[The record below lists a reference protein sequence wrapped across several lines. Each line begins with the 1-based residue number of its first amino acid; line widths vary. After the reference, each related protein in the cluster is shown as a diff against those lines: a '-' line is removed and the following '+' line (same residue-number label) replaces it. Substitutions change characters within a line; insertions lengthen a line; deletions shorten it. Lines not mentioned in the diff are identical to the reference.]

1 MKRLYNTVTQTFLP
15 SYPRDDDAEIVG
27 LDPTLQIYQVIEVA
41 QPDIAT
47 NQYLTRTEVPDH
59 EAKTLTLGWQVNET
73 PPQPVVVSFR
83 ALAFALLHAGLY
95 PRVKATAL
103 STTAGEI
110 WWNTAQSAT
119 VQRDHPFVISLATA
133 AGQTPAQI
141 DALFATAISA
151 HAAQS

>member
-1 MKRLYNTVTQTFLP
+1 MDLSLAIAHAYP
-15 SYPRDDDAEIVG
+15 SAEWSLSGNDYDKLVWYG
-27 LDPTLQIYQVIEVA
+27 PGEKPTLAELQTAWNSRPAE
-41 QPDIAT
+41 
-47 NQYLTRTEVPDH
+47 
-59 EAKTLTLGWQVNET
+59 
-73 PPQPVVVSFR
+73 PVVVPFR

-95 PRVKATAL
+95 PRVRAAAL

-110 WWNTAQSAT
+110 WWNTAQSGT

-151 HAAQS
+151 NAAQP